1 MTAPRKHHHIA
12 AQRGR
17 LSRPGTH
24 VSPWYVVARVS
35 SCSCHA
41 LDTIHNCTMCN
52 AALAR
57 AICII
62 RNDGNLVEG
71 SNPVSIPVLTF
82 PSGARRP
89 HLCGRAAETTTNR
102 QSQIPSSAPHYP
114 AAPRRPDARGLLP
127 PCPGVI
133 SVQSVCCVGVSA
145 CPLSQCRANQNR
157 SVRPRQFPRRQSI
170 APKISGVPG
179 AQNSSPTC
187 ATCCGPTRPPSSL
200 RSARAHR
207 SACAATG
214 LPDRMRRTG
223 ARSAPCSPSCSC
235 GSNESSVLSLAQTYL
250 TVRAYR
256 VSTPVIVP

>member
-1 MTAPRKHHHIA
+1 MISRKHDHIA
-12 AQRGR
+12 APNGR
-17 LSRPGTH
+17 MSRLGTH
-24 VSPWYVVARVS
+24 CRPRHVVARVP

-62 RNDGNLVEG
+62 RNDGNLVKG
-71 SNPVSIPVLTF
+71 DDPVNIPVLTF

-89 HLCGRAAETTTNR
+89 HLYGARTKSSRPIE
-102 QSQIPSSAPHYP
+102 IPSSAPHYP
-114 AAPRRPDARGLLP
+114 AAPWRPDACGPLP
-127 PCPGVI
+127 PCPGAL

-170 APKISGVPG
+170 APKISGVLG

-200 RSARAHR
+200 RSAPAHR

-250 TVRAYR
+250 TVRASR
-256 VSTPVIVP
+256 VNTPVIVP